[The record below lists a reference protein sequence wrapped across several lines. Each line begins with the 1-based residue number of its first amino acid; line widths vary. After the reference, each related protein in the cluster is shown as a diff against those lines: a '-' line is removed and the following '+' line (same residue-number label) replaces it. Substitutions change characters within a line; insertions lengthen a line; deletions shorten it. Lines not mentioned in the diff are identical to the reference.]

1 VSREII
7 EHGKAA
13 EVLPKVRHGAV
24 MLVLARVGLSM
35 PKCGRDRSDYIL
47 LTTFG
52 VAAQE
57 FGSLGSTRRTRFDE
71 NPTGV
76 SSSLFSPPRS
86 NGAKDGTIIGLT
98 GREEEREE
106 DEIER

>member
-1 VSREII
+1 
-7 EHGKAA
+7 
-13 EVLPKVRHGAV
+13 
-24 MLVLARVGLSM
+24 M
-35 PKCGRDRSDYIL
+35 PKCGRDCSDYIL

-57 FGSLGSTRRTRFDE
+57 FGSLAPREERALTKIRRAFRRR
-71 NPTGV
+71 
-76 SSSLFSPPRS
+76 LFSPLRS
-86 NGAKDGTIIGLT
+86 NGAKDGTIIGLP

>member
-1 VSREII
+1 
-7 EHGKAA
+7 
-13 EVLPKVRHGAV
+13 
-24 MLVLARVGLSM
+24 
-35 PKCGRDRSDYIL
+35 L

-71 NPTGV
+71 IRRAFRRL
-76 SSSLFSPPRS
+76 LFSPIRS

>member
-1 VSREII
+1 
-7 EHGKAA
+7 
-13 EVLPKVRHGAV
+13 
-24 MLVLARVGLSM
+24 
-35 PKCGRDRSDYIL
+35 L

-71 NPTGV
+71 NPAAV
-76 SSSLFSPPRS
+76 SSSLFSPLRS
-86 NGAKDGTIIGLT
+86 NGAKDSIIIGLT

-106 DEIER
+106 GEIER